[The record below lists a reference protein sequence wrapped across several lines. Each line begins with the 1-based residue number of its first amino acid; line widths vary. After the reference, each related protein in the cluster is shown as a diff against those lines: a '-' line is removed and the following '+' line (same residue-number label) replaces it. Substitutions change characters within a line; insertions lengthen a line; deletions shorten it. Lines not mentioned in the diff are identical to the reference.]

1 MNMKSKLIGAESDAD
16 REFDAR
22 YRDAS
27 GKLLW
32 RKLGDDILA
41 SGVKPRCFI
50 EVQREMM
57 ELVRKREEEELKMK
71 RAKEDTSGNAV

>member
-1 MNMKSKLIGAESDAD
+1 MRSELIGAESDAD

-32 RKLGDDILA
+32 RKLGDDIIA
-41 SGVKPRCFI
+41 TGSGQTTFAQVH
-50 EVQREMM
+50 QEMM
-57 ELVRKREEEELKMK
+57 ELVRKRNEEELSRKTTG
-71 RAKEDTSGNAV
+71 R